1 MSANDDAGVGPYA
14 DPGWSGSSCRPS
26 PVLSILPLAFMAA
39 IYPTLLAG
47 VIVILARPVPEPL
60 LIGFLLG
67 GWTVSLIS
75 GLIIVFALTGV
86 VSTSDLHAGA
96 PKVDI
101 VAGALSL
108 LLAGYLWRR
117 RKRGSLGRRHWRW
130 HRRSDDAEAAA
141 KWHGPSA
148 ASLTERTLARGTPRE
163 AFALGAILNLPGLW
177 YLVALNE
184 IAAARPRARG
194 LDPVD
199 RAVQRDHVP
208 AGRDPGYRFVFSPAR
223 TRAEATRFRGW
234 LSRNARSLAI
244 AAATVI
250 GIYLIVKGLVI
261 LY

>member
-1 MSANDDAGVGPYA
+1 M
-14 DPGWSGSSCRPS
+14 
-26 PVLSILPLAFMAA
+26 LSILPLAFMAA

-47 VIVILARPVPEPL
+47 VIVILARPAPEPL
-60 LIGFLLG
+60 LVGFLLG

-75 GLIIVFALTGV
+75 GLIIVFALKGV
-86 VSTSDLHAGA
+86 VSTSDLHSGT

-130 HRRSDDAEAAA
+130 HRRTDDGEAAA
-141 KWHGPSA
+141 KRHGLSA
-148 ASLTERTLARGTPRE
+148 ASLTERTLARGRPRE

-184 IAAARPRARG
+184 IAAADHG
-194 LDPVD
+194 PV
-199 RAVQRDHVP
+199 ASILLIVLFNAIMFLLVEIP
-208 AGRDPGYRFVFSPAR
+208 VIGFVLSPTR
-223 TRAEATRFRGW
+223 TRAEATRFREW